1 MTHSFRAALAAT
13 VVVYSL
19 TLSAQ
24 AHAQAFYLQEQ
35 SARAAGRAF
44 SGEVADTGAASL
56 WWNPAAIADTNERE
70 VTISEIGR
78 AHV

>member
-44 SGEVADTGAASL
+44 SGEVADIRSVTFTVASSRSS
-56 WWNPAAIADTNERE
+56 T
-70 VTISEIGR
+70 
-78 AHV
+78 